1 MTDEGVRGWD
11 GWNAH
16 SGLEF
21 PGSPVAQDDWDWT
34 TWPGSGLEGRDL
46 GLSELTG
53 GRLSGMQVRATGTDA
68 RGGDWHCYDLDFE
81 FVYVVAGTLVLET
94 RDGEVHE
101 LRSGSSFCHPAF
113 FWHRDVFRAGDLDV
127 VRITSPAV
135 EERFDGLEAALPA
148 ALPLSGSTA
157 VYTHPPEP
165 GHTDPVVRDL
175 GAARQ
180 TGGRIQLQVV
190 RPGELA
196 SRGGEQ
202 APPAQWSFVLDGTA
216 ENFTVLELRTGV

>member
-1 MTDEGVRGWD
+1 MTDRGGWVGWD
-11 GWNAH
+11 RQGTLA
-16 SGLEF
+16 F
-21 PGSPVAQDDWDWT
+21 PEVLVARDDEEWV
-34 TWPGSGLEGRDL
+34 TWPGSGLQGRDL
-46 GLSELTG
+46 RLSELSG
-53 GRLSGMQVRATGTDA
+53 GRLSGMQVRATGADA
-68 RGGDWHCYDLDFE
+68 HGGDWHCYDLDFE
-81 FVYVVAGTLVLET
+81 FVYVLAGSLVLET

-101 LRSGSSFCHPAF
+101 LRAGSSFCHPAF

-135 EERFDGLEAALPA
+135 EERFDGLEAVLPA
-148 ALPLSGSTA
+148 ALPLSGSAA
-157 VYTHPPEP
+157 VYTHPP
-165 GHTDPVVRDL
+165 DPRDTNPAIRDL

-190 RPGELA
+190 RPGEVA

-202 APPAQWSFVLDGTA
+202 VLPAHWSFVLDGTA